1 MANQPGKE
9 EAFYP
14 RPLKYLNSY
23 LDKLIQGRLWLKV
36 SIGMVLGIITGIL
49 LGPTVGLVEPQVA
62 SSIGNWLAFPGRLF
76 LILIQM
82 IVIPLVFASVIRGL
96 ASGENL
102 EQLRRLGL
110 RVALYFIATTTV
122 AIGIGLAVAL
132 IIKPGQ
138 YIDSNMLQKAM
149 GSAQNIAIPSETM
162 AMPGLGDLPEKL
174 VTLLPS
180 NPLTSMV
187 EGQMLQVVLFAVIFS
202 MSLVIMS
209 PQQAKPLLDVLGSL
223 LEVCM
228 TVVRVAMRL
237 APYAVF
243 GLMAQLTTKIG
254 LDALLGMAVYVG
266 TVLLG
271 LATLLCFYLLMVF
284 IIGRVKPLQFLS
296 AAREV
301 MLLAFSTSSSA
312 AVLPLTLKTAQ
323 EKLHIRSS
331 VSQFVVPLGATI
343 NMDGTALYQGV
354 AAIFLAQVFGVDI
367 GTSGMLLIIITAVGA
382 SIGAPAT
389 PGVGI
394 VILAMVLQS
403 VNIPVAGIALII
415 GVDRILDM
423 SRTAVNVSGDLV
435 ASVIMDRWVGAKT
448 SLNDELKDEVLY
460 ESIREKTGEDVI
472 TSEQLP

>member
-1 MANQPGKE
+1 MAPQAGQPE
-9 EAFYP
+9 PFYP
-14 RPLKYLNSY
+14 QPLKYLSSY
-23 LDKLIQGRLWLKV
+23 LDKLIKGRLWLKV
-36 SIGMVLGIITGIL
+36 IIGMVLGITTGIL
-49 LGPTVGLVEPQVA
+49 LGPTVGLVEPRTA
-62 SSIGNWLAFPGRLF
+62 SAIGNWLALPGQLF

-110 RVALYFIATTTV
+110 RVAIYFVLTTTV
-122 AIGIGLAVAL
+122 AISIGLAVAL

-138 YIDSNMLQKAM
+138 YIDSEMVQQAM
-149 GSAQNIAIPSETM
+149 GSGQAIALPSETL
-162 AMPGLGDLPEKL
+162 AMPGLGELPQKL
-174 VTLLPS
+174 ITVLPS

-187 EGQMLQVVLFAVIFS
+187 EGQMLQVVLFAVIFG
-202 MSLVIMS
+202 MALVMMA
-209 PQQAKPLLDVLGSL
+209 PQQSRPLLDVLGSL

-243 GLMAQLTTKIG
+243 GLMTQLTTKIG

-271 LATLLCFYLLMVF
+271 LAILLCFYLVLVF
-284 IIGRVKPLQFLS
+284 VIGRSRPGHFLG

-323 EKLHIRSS
+323 DKLHIRSS

-367 GTSGMLLIIITAVGA
+367 GTGGMLLIIITAVGA

-394 VILAMVLQS
+394 VILAMVLES
-403 VNIPVAGIALII
+403 VNIPVAGIALIL

-423 SRTAVNVSGDLV
+423 SRTSINVCGDLV
-435 ASVIMDRWVGAKT
+435 ASTVMDRWLPG
-448 SLNDELKDEVLY
+448 
-460 ESIREKTGEDVI
+460 ESEASVIEREPA
-472 TSEQLP
+472 S